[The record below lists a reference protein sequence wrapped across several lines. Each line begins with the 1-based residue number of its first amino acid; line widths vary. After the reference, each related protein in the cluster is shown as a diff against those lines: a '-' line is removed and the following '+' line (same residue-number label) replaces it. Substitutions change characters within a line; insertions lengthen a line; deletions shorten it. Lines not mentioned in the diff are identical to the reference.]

1 MRRASCNY
9 HSQGVICLVAQ
20 KGTVAVILGAELARH
35 LMSLEISLFEDL
47 LDDFVRVI
55 RAELIRKSCLG
66 STIVG
71 ARHARSASDEDLEC

>member
-1 MRRASCNY
+1 
-9 HSQGVICLVAQ
+9 
-20 KGTVAVILGAELARH
+20 
-35 LMSLEISLFEDL
+35 MSLEISLFEDL

-71 ARHARSASDEDLEC
+71 ARHARSRNSEQLLVDCGDVDAQGAHVEGIESLPASDEDLEC